1 MGAKTKK
8 KLIKKADSALRDRE
22 EKQKIYYEDILD
34 TKKGDITIEE
44 FPTINKHGKEMEKA
58 ERKSQNR
65 ENRLCSVSRKKK
77 IKIRRRR

>member
-34 TKKGDITIEE
+34 T
-44 FPTINKHGKEMEKA
+44 
-58 ERKSQNR
+58 
-65 ENRLCSVSRKKK
+65 
-77 IKIRRRR
+77 